1 MNLVTGHFGLGL
13 LLLAGASGIVATGWT
28 PTRAKQETVPVSV
41 RDNPASYKPS
51 YALFLGYH
59 VIYTTSGGGYRSG
72 K

>member
-13 LLLAGASGIVATGWT
+13 LLLAGAGSLVTTGWT
-28 PTRAKQETVPVSV
+28 PTRAKQTSVPVSV
-41 RDNPASYKPS
+41 RDNPASYKPT
-51 YALFLGYH
+51 YALYRGYH